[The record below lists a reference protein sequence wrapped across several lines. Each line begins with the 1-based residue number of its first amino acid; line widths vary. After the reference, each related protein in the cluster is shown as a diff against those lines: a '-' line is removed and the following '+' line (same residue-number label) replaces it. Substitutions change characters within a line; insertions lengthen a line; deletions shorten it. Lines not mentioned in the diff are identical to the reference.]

1 MIRVAVTLIATLI
14 AAAAASAAPG
24 SLDSTFGAGGK
35 TTTSFGTGS
44 ADIYALV
51 LQPDGKLVAAGSDVS
66 QSAFALVRY
75 NANGS
80 LDPTF
85 GMSGTASTPIGIDTS
100 GASALVLQSD
110 GKLVAAGNAW
120 KDSVDADFA
129 VVRYN
134 TNGSLDATFGAG
146 GKVTTSIG
154 SDEDDAYALALQPD
168 GKLVAAGVTLN
179 GFRWDFALVRYNA
192 NGSLDT
198 TFGTGGTVITSIG
211 TDGTGASAL
220 VLQPDGKLV
229 AAGTTTNDG
238 SAYDFTLVR
247 YNANGSLD
255 ATFGTG
261 GKVTTP
267 IGIGDNSVSAL
278 VLQADGKLVA
288 AGYALIAGT
297 YDFTLVRYNTNG
309 SLDATFGTGGKVTT
323 PVGSAGD
330 YADAL
335 LVQPDGKLVAAG
347 NVEGSDRD
355 FAVVRYNAD
364 GSLDG
369 SFGTGG
375 KVITPLGSSD
385 DVAFSLVLQPDGKLV
400 AGGYATNGS
409 NDDFALVRY
418 LGQVCGDAIVAAP
431 EQCDAGAAN
440 GTASSCCTGSCQFA
454 TAGTTCTGGHC
465 DGTGDCLPAPTT
477 TITTTSTT
485 TTTAPPTTTST
496 TTSTATS
503 TTATSTTTSTTSTT
517 STTTTTT
524 ATFASTTTTT
534 APSTTS
540 STTTSTTT
548 TTTATTATSTT
559 STTTAQPTTTTSS
572 TTSTTSITGTTTITS
587 TTTMTE
593 PPTATSSTE
602 STTTSTTASTTS
614 TTGTAS
620 TTSSTTTSA
629 SATTTTSSSSTTMAS
644 TTTTSTT
651 TLPHG
656 STTST
661 TLPCPDSDIDGVTCV
676 LRAAAHAPECAGDVI
691 PAPIQR
697 RVDQA
702 TTVINRGAAATSAT
716 KERKF
721 VRQAATLLKKAAH
734 LTGSA
739 GRRGKVSPAC
749 SGTLAALLDD
759 AGNRAARFAATL

>member
-1 MIRVAVTLIATLI
+1 MWRCGGAGDRAGGPAHELKAWARAPDSARELLQQVHAAGVWSDLRGKPGTTRELRKAPVRMIRVAATLIATLI

-51 LQPDGKLVAAGSDVS
+51 LQPDGKMVAAGWDGS

-85 GMSGTASTPIGIDTS
+85 GTSGTASTPIGT
-100 GASALVLQSD
+100 
-110 GKLVAAGNAW
+110 
-120 KDSVDADFA
+120 DA
-129 VVRYN
+129 
-134 TNGSLDATFGAG
+134 
-146 GKVTTSIG
+146 
-154 SDEDDAYALALQPD
+154 
-168 GKLVAAGVTLN
+168 
-179 GFRWDFALVRYNA
+179 
-192 NGSLDT
+192 
-198 TFGTGGTVITSIG
+198 
-211 TDGTGASAL
+211 TGASAL
-220 VLQPDGKLV
+220 VLQADGKLV

-238 SAYDFTLVR
+238 SAYDFTVVR

-278 VLQADGKLVA
+278 VLQSDGKLVA
-288 AGYALIAGT
+288 AGYALIGGT
-297 YDFTLVRYNTNG
+297 YDFTLVRYNANG

-330 YADAL
+330 YADAI
-335 LVQPDGKLVAAG
+335 VFQPDGKLVAAG

-375 KVITPLGSSD
+375 KVITPIGSSS

-409 NDDFALVRY
+409 HDDFALVRY
-418 LGQVCGDAIVAAP
+418 LGQLCGDANVAAP

-454 TAGTTCTGGHC
+454 TTGTTCTGGHC

-503 TTATSTTTSTTSTT
+503 TTSTTTTTSTTSTPA
-517 STTTTTT
+517 TTTTTT
-524 ATFASTTTTT
+524 ATS
-534 APSTTS
+534 PS
-540 STTTSTTT
+540 
-548 TTTATTATSTT
+548 A
-559 STTTAQPTTTTSS
+559 
-572 TTSTTSITGTTTITS
+572 
-587 TTTMTE
+587 
-593 PPTATSSTE
+593 
-602 STTTSTTASTTS
+602 
-614 TTGTAS
+614 
-620 TTSSTTTSA
+620 
-629 SATTTTSSSSTTMAS
+629 
-644 TTTTSTT
+644 
-651 TLPHG
+651 
-656 STTST
+656 
-661 TLPCPDSDIDGVTCV
+661 
-676 LRAAAHAPECAGDVI
+676 
-691 PAPIQR
+691 
-697 RVDQA
+697 
-702 TTVINRGAAATSAT
+702 
-716 KERKF
+716 
-721 VRQAATLLKKAAH
+721 
-734 LTGSA
+734 
-739 GRRGKVSPAC
+739 
-749 SGTLAALLDD
+749 
-759 AGNRAARFAATL
+759 

>member
-1 MIRVAVTLIATLI
+1 MGR
-14 AAAAASAAPG
+14 
-24 SLDSTFGAGGK
+24 
-35 TTTSFGTGS
+35 
-44 ADIYALV
+44 
-51 LQPDGKLVAAGSDVS
+51 QPVGLR
-66 QSAFALVRY
+66 LVRY

-85 GMSGTASTPIGIDTS
+85 GTSGTASTPIGIDTS

-288 AGYALIAGT
+288 AGYALIGGT
-297 YDFTLVRYNTNG
+297 YDFTLVRYNANG

-335 LVQPDGKLVAAG
+335 VFQPDGKLVAAG

-375 KVITPLGSSD
+375 KVITPIGSSS

-440 GTASSCCTGSCQFA
+440 GTASSCCTGSCRFA
-454 TAGTTCTGGHC
+454 TTGTTCTGGHC
-465 DGTGDCLPAPTT
+465 DGTGDCLPTPTT

-503 TTATSTTTSTTSTT
+503 TTATSTTT
-517 STTTTTT
+517 TTTT
-524 ATFASTTTTT
+524 AA
-534 APSTTS
+534 
-540 STTTSTTT
+540 
-548 TTTATTATSTT
+548 TATSTT
-559 STTTAQPTTTTSS
+559 STTSQPTTTTGS
-572 TTSTTSITGTTTITS
+572 TASTTSITGTTTITS

-602 STTTSTTASTTS
+602 STTS
-614 TTGTAS
+614 TTGTTS
-620 TTSSTTTSA
+620 TTSSTTTSV
-629 SATTTTSSSSTTMAS
+629 SAT

-661 TLPCPDSDIDGVTCV
+661 TLPCPDSGIDGVTCV
-676 LRAAAHAPECAGDVI
+676 LRAAAHAPECAEDVI
-691 PAPIQR
+691 PGPIQR

-721 VRQAATLLKKAAH
+721 LRQVATLLKKAAH
-734 LTGSA
+734 LAGSA
-739 GRRGKVSPAC
+739 GRRGKVSAAC
-749 SGTLAALLDD
+749 SATLATLLDD
-759 AGNRAARFAATL
+759 GGNRAARFAATL

>member
-1 MIRVAVTLIATLI
+1 MIRVAATLIATLI

-51 LQPDGKLVAAGSDVS
+51 LQPDGKMVAAGWDGS

-85 GMSGTASTPIGIDTS
+85 GTSGTASTPIGIDTS

-375 KVITPLGSSD
+375 KVITPIGSSS

-454 TAGTTCTGGHC
+454 TTGTTCTGGHC

-602 STTTSTTASTTS
+602 STTS
-614 TTGTAS
+614 TTGTTS
-620 TTSSTTTSA
+620 TTSSTTTSV
-629 SATTTTSSSSTTMAS
+629 SAT

-661 TLPCPDSDIDGVTCV
+661 TLPCPDSGIDGVTCV

>member
-1 MIRVAVTLIATLI
+1 MWRCGGAGDRAGGPAHELNAWARAPDSARELLQQVHAAGVSSDLRGKPGTTRELRKAPVRMIRVAATLIATLI

-51 LQPDGKLVAAGSDVS
+51 LQP
-66 QSAFALVRY
+66 
-75 NANGS
+75 
-80 LDPTF
+80 
-85 GMSGTASTPIGIDTS
+85 
-100 GASALVLQSD
+100 D

-179 GFRWDFALVRYNA
+179 GFRWDFALVRYNT

-220 VLQPDGKLV
+220 VLQSDGKLV

-267 IGIGDNSVSAL
+267 
-278 VLQADGKLVA
+278 
-288 AGYALIAGT
+288 
-297 YDFTLVRYNTNG
+297 
-309 SLDATFGTGGKVTT
+309 
-323 PVGSAGD
+323 VGSGGD

-335 LVQPDGKLVAAG
+335 LFQPDGKLVAAG
-347 NVEGSDRD
+347 NTQGSDRD

-400 AGGYATNGS
+400 AGGYANNGS

-454 TAGTTCTGGHC
+454 TTGTTCTGGHC

-503 TTATSTTTSTTSTT
+503 TTATSTT
-517 STTTTTT
+517 
-524 ATFASTTTTT
+524 
-534 APSTTS
+534 
-540 STTTSTTT
+540 
-548 TTTATTATSTT
+548 
-559 STTTAQPTTTTSS
+559 
-572 TTSTTSITGTTTITS
+572 
-587 TTTMTE
+587 
-593 PPTATSSTE
+593 
-602 STTTSTTASTTS
+602 
-614 TTGTAS
+614 
-620 TTSSTTTSA
+620 
-629 SATTTTSSSSTTMAS
+629 
-644 TTTTSTT
+644 
-651 TLPHG
+651 
-656 STTST
+656 
-661 TLPCPDSDIDGVTCV
+661 
-676 LRAAAHAPECAGDVI
+676 
-691 PAPIQR
+691 
-697 RVDQA
+697 
-702 TTVINRGAAATSAT
+702 
-716 KERKF
+716 
-721 VRQAATLLKKAAH
+721 
-734 LTGSA
+734 
-739 GRRGKVSPAC
+739 
-749 SGTLAALLDD
+749 
-759 AGNRAARFAATL
+759 

>member
-1 MIRVAVTLIATLI
+1 MWRCGGAGDRAGGPAHELKAWARAPDSARELLQQVHAAGVWSDLRGKPGTTRELRKAPVRMIRVAVTLIATLI

-198 TFGTGGTVITSIG
+198 TFGTGGTVITSMG

-267 IGIGDNSVSAL
+267 
-278 VLQADGKLVA
+278 
-288 AGYALIAGT
+288 
-297 YDFTLVRYNTNG
+297 
-309 SLDATFGTGGKVTT
+309 
-323 PVGSAGD
+323 VGSGGD

-335 LVQPDGKLVAAG
+335 LFQPDGKLVAAG
-347 NVEGSDRD
+347 NTQGSDRD

-454 TAGTTCTGGHC
+454 TTGTTCTGGHC
-465 DGTGDCLPAPTT
+465 DGTGDCLPPPTT

-503 TTATSTTTSTTSTT
+503 TTATSTTT
-517 STTTTTT
+517 TTTT
-524 ATFASTTTTT
+524 AA
-534 APSTTS
+534 
-540 STTTSTTT
+540 
-548 TTTATTATSTT
+548 TATSTT
-559 STTTAQPTTTTSS
+559 STTSQPTTTTGS
-572 TTSTTSITGTTTITS
+572 TASTTSITGTTTITS

-759 AGNRAARFAATL
+759 GGNRAARFAATL

>member
-179 GFRWDFALVRYNA
+179 GFRWDFALVRYNT

-198 TFGTGGTVITSIG
+198 TFGTGGTIITSIG

-267 IGIGDNSVSAL
+267 IGTGDNSVSAL
-278 VLQADGKLVA
+278 VLQSDGKLVA

-297 YDFTLVRYNTNG
+297 YDFTLVRYNANG

-323 PVGSAGD
+323 PVGSGGD

-335 LVQPDGKLVAAG
+335 LFQPDGKLVAAG
-347 NVEGSDRD
+347 NTQGSDRD

-454 TAGTTCTGGHC
+454 TTGTTCTGGHC

-503 TTATSTTTSTTSTT
+503 TTATSTTT
-517 STTTTTT
+517 TTTT
-524 ATFASTTTTT
+524 AA
-534 APSTTS
+534 
-540 STTTSTTT
+540 
-548 TTTATTATSTT
+548 TATSTT
-559 STTTAQPTTTTSS
+559 STTSQPTTTTGS
-572 TTSTTSITGTTTITS
+572 TASTTSITGTTTITS

>member
-1 MIRVAVTLIATLI
+1 MWRCGGAGDRAGGPAHELKAWARAPDSARELLQQVHAAGVWSDLRGKPGTTRELRKAPVRMIRVAVTLIATLI

-198 TFGTGGTVITSIG
+198 TFGTGGTIITSIG

-267 IGIGDNSVSAL
+267 IGTGDNSVSAL
-278 VLQADGKLVA
+278 VLQ
-288 AGYALIAGT
+288 
-297 YDFTLVRYNTNG
+297 
-309 SLDATFGTGGKVTT
+309 
-323 PVGSAGD
+323 
-330 YADAL
+330 
-335 LVQPDGKLVAAG
+335 PDGKLVAA
-347 NVEGSDRD
+347 
-355 FAVVRYNAD
+355 
-364 GSLDG
+364 
-369 SFGTGG
+369 
-375 KVITPLGSSD
+375 
-385 DVAFSLVLQPDGKLV
+385 
-400 AGGYATNGS
+400 GYATNGS

-503 TTATSTTTSTTSTT
+503 STESTTSTT
-517 STTTTTT
+517 GTT
-524 ATFASTTTTT
+524 
-534 APSTTS
+534 STTS
-540 STTTSTTT
+540 STTTSL
-548 TTTATTATSTT
+548 
-559 STTTAQPTTTTSS
+559 
-572 TTSTTSITGTTTITS
+572 
-587 TTTMTE
+587 
-593 PPTATSSTE
+593 
-602 STTTSTTASTTS
+602 
-614 TTGTAS
+614 
-620 TTSSTTTSA
+620 
-629 SATTTTSSSSTTMAS
+629 SAT

-661 TLPCPDSDIDGVTCV
+661 TLPCPDSGIDGVTCV
-676 LRAAAHAPECAGDVI
+676 LRAAAHAPECAEDVI
-691 PAPIQR
+691 PGPIQR

-721 VRQAATLLKKAAH
+721 L
-734 LTGSA
+734 
-739 GRRGKVSPAC
+739 
-749 SGTLAALLDD
+749 
-759 AGNRAARFAATL
+759 

>member
-1 MIRVAVTLIATLI
+1 MWRCGGAGDRAGGPAHELKAWARAPDSARELLQQVHAAGVWSDLRGKPGTVMDLRKAPGRMIRVAATLIATLI

-168 GKLVAAGVTLN
+168 GKLVAAGVTLS
-179 GFRWDFALVRYNA
+179 GVRCDFV
-192 NGSLDT
+192 
-198 TFGTGGTVITSIG
+198 V
-211 TDGTGASAL
+211 
-220 VLQPDGKLV
+220 VC
-229 AAGTTTNDG
+229 
-238 SAYDFTLVR
+238 YD
-247 YNANGSLD
+247 A
-255 ATFGTG
+255 
-261 GKVTTP
+261 
-267 IGIGDNSVSAL
+267 
-278 VLQADGKLVA
+278 
-288 AGYALIAGT
+288 
-297 YDFTLVRYNTNG
+297 NG

-323 PVGSAGD
+323 PVGSGGD

-335 LVQPDGKLVAAG
+335 LFQPDGKLVAAG
-347 NVEGSDRD
+347 NTQGSDRD

-440 GTASSCCTGSCQFA
+440 GTASSCCTGSCRFA
-454 TAGTTCTGGHC
+454 TTGTTCTGGHC
-465 DGTGDCLPAPTT
+465 DGTGDCLPTPTT
-477 TITTTSTT
+477 SITTTSTT

-496 TTSTATS
+496 TTPTATTTPS
-503 TTATSTTTSTTSTT
+503 TP
-517 STTTTTT
+517 TTTT
-524 ATFASTTTTT
+524 
-534 APSTTS
+534 P
-540 STTTSTTT
+540 
-548 TTTATTATSTT
+548 TTATTAT
-559 STTTAQPTTTTSS
+559 PPTSS
-572 TTSTTSITGTTTITS
+572 T
-587 TTTMTE
+587 
-593 PPTATSSTE
+593 
-602 STTTSTTASTTS
+602 
-614 TTGTAS
+614 
-620 TTSSTTTSA
+620 
-629 SATTTTSSSSTTMAS
+629 
-644 TTTTSTT
+644 
-651 TLPHG
+651 
-656 STTST
+656 
-661 TLPCPDSDIDGVTCV
+661 
-676 LRAAAHAPECAGDVI
+676 
-691 PAPIQR
+691 
-697 RVDQA
+697 
-702 TTVINRGAAATSAT
+702 
-716 KERKF
+716 
-721 VRQAATLLKKAAH
+721 
-734 LTGSA
+734 
-739 GRRGKVSPAC
+739 
-749 SGTLAALLDD
+749 
-759 AGNRAARFAATL
+759 